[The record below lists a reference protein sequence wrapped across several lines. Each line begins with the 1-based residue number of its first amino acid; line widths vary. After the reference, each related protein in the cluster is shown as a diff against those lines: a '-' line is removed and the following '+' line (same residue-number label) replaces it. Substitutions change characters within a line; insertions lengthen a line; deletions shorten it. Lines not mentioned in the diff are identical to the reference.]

1 MMDTVLDIRKVSKR
15 FGGVVALDGVDLS
28 LGKGEI
34 LGLIGPNGSGKT
46 TMVNVVSGYVRPTS
60 GAIAAGGR
68 ALEKMPPHRI
78 ARAGISR
85 TFQNLRIFR
94 RRTVLENILV
104 GQASR
109 VSLLETFMPFATGR
123 HSAARDGAFAVL
135 ERFGL
140 VAKAHEVA
148 GALSFGEQKRLELAR
163 AMVAEPQV
171 LLLDEPAG
179 GMNPTEIDE
188 LKETLRSIRNDG
200 VSILL
205 IEHNMRLVMEVCD
218 RLAVLCFGK
227 FIADGAPDAI
237 RNDPA
242 VIESYLG
249 RRKS

>member
-1 MMDTVLDIRKVSKR
+1 MEKVLEVRGLSKR
-15 FGGVVALDGVDLS
+15 FGGVVALDNVDLS
-28 LGKGEI
+28 LGRTEI

-46 TMVNVVSGYVRPTS
+46 TMVNVVSGYLKAS
-60 GAIAAGGR
+60 GGSIAAGSRDLGR
-68 ALEKMPPHRI
+68 MPPHKI
-78 ARAGISR
+78 ARSGISR
-85 TFQNLRIFR
+85 TFQNLRVFR

-109 VSLLETFMPFATGR
+109 VSLLETFMPFATMR
-123 HSAARDGAFAVL
+123 RNEAHERAMASL

-140 VAKAHEVA
+140 AAKADEVA

-163 AMVAEPQV
+163 AMVAEPQI

-188 LKETLRSIRNDG
+188 LKQTLQSIRDGG

-227 FIADGAPDAI
+227 FIADGVPDVI
-237 RNDPA
+237 RNDQA